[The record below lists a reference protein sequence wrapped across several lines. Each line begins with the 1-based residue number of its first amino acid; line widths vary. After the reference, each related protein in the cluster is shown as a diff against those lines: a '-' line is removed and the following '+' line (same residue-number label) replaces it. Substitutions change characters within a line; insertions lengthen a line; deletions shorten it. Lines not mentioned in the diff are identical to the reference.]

1 VLFLALVLV
10 TIIGYGHWVVTLL
23 RLAFSSERYT
33 HVLLVLPVSIALALL
48 EARAKAVKPNFAP
61 LPGLALILVAFV
73 LWLAGHTQAAATP
86 EAGLTFGIISLVV
99 CWLGLVVLF
108 YGVDAFRQL
117 LFPLLF
123 LFLLIPIPQVV
134 VDKCVFFLQAASTEA
149 TDGLFRLVGVPVLKN
164 GFILSLPGLDIEIAK
179 QCSGIRSALMLLLSG
194 LLLSH
199 LYLRSLWT
207 KALLVLSVVP
217 FAIAKNAFRIFTL
230 SMLGMHVSP
239 DFLYGNL
246 HRNGG
251 IVFFILALAGMA
263 ILLLFLRK
271 AEGQARKA
279 RVPKTSWRGAA
290 SKNWIS

>member
-73 LWLAGHTQAAATP
+73 LWLAGHTQAAA
-86 EAGLTFGIISLVV
+86 GLTFGISSLVV

-108 YGVDAFRQL
+108 YGVDVFRQL

-217 FAIAKNAFRIFTL
+217 FAIAKNAVRIFTL

-251 IVFFILALAGMA
+251 IGFFILALAGMT

-279 RVPKTSWRGAA
+279 QVPKTSWRGDA